1 MKGIFKMSVKFTKD
15 HEWIKTDGETA
26 KVGITQYAADQL
38 GDVVYVE
45 VPEAGKTIAKGDAIA
60 VVESVK
66 AASDVYAPIDCEV
79 VEGNG
84 ELSSAPETVN
94 SSAEADGWFAIV
106 KVSNPS
112 QLDELMDEAA
122 YKAYLESL

>member
-1 MKGIFKMSVKFTKD
+1 MSVKFTKD

-84 ELSSAPETVN
+84 ELSGAPETVN
-94 SSAEADGWFAIV
+94 SSAETDGWFAIV

>member
-1 MKGIFKMSVKFTKD
+1 MSVKFTKD

-84 ELSSAPETVN
+84 ELSGAPETVN